1 MLWRALCSIHA
12 CDGETRDSPQPAPH
26 HAEHFAVDRNR
37 SQSQAPTFGR
47 LHAMNAINRIAHLFP
62 LNRSTLFRDF
72 CAHVDGFVVL
82 QQSDDEAEASAR
94 VEVFEAD
101 AVDSAESNEPR
112 CLLEQMD
119 QRLAASMI
127 PIRGGQR
134 FRVWNHRNAP
144 VTLCFL
150 PTDEPERFVSVD
162 LFAPR

>member
-1 MLWRALCSIHA
+1 
-12 CDGETRDSPQPAPH
+12 
-26 HAEHFAVDRNR
+26 
-37 SQSQAPTFGR
+37 
-47 LHAMNAINRIAHLFP
+47 MNAINRIAHLFP

-82 QQSDDEAEASAR
+82 QQSDDAVEASAR
-94 VEVFEAD
+94 VEVFD
-101 AVDSAESNEPR
+101 AEVGDPAEHDEPR
-112 CLLEQMD
+112 RLLEQME
-119 QRLAASMI
+119 QRVAASMI

-150 PTDEPERFVSVD
+150 PTNEPERFVSVD